1 MKKIWGIAALF
12 TLFILYNFVVSSYSS
27 SGFDATPVAET
38 QQHCSPAE
46 NDHASISESSLCQT
60 APIESLVSV
69 VNPVPPSS
77 PKNPF
82 HDFAAFIQ
90 TSEQIIATRFQQYH
104 FFSKNILIRFFQT
117 DIIYPFHCFW

>member
-1 MKKIWGIAALF
+1 VKKIWGIAALLN
-12 TLFILYNFVVSSYSS
+12 LFILYNFVVSSYSS
-27 SGFDATPVAET
+27 SGFDATPVSAA

-46 NDHASISESSLCQT
+46 NDHSSISESSLCQT